1 MSLVPDDRPR
11 SAASIRIGDDDRE
24 RTIAQLSDAY
34 ARGVIAVDEMERRME
49 LVYSAAITTDLD
61 ALVTDLPSVSGGR
74 ANAGTLATHAPRR
87 VSALFS
93 SVASMDIDVLPPV
106 LEVRATFGSVELD
119 LRHAVFQQATT
130 QIDIDAKF
138 GSVEIY
144 LPAHVV
150 IENSGSGIFGSF
162 SILDATRGELN
173 DAGVRRAGAP
183 VLRITGRAIF
193 GSVEITRVP
202 T

>member
-11 SAASIRIGDDDRE
+11 SAASIRISDDDRE
-24 RTIAQLSDAY
+24 RTISRLSDAY

-49 LVYSAAITTDLD
+49 SVYSAAISSDLA
-61 ALVTDLPSVSGGR
+61 ALVDDLPT
-74 ANAGTLATHAPRR
+74 ANAGSAHNGTIATNAPPRL
-87 VSALFS
+87 SALFS
-93 SVASMDIDVLPPV
+93 SIESMDIEILPPR
-106 LEVRATFGSVELD
+106 LDLHATFGSIELD
-119 LRHAVFQQATT
+119 LRGTVFQHATT
-130 QIDIDAKF
+130 EIHIDAKF

-162 SILDATRGELN
+162 SILDATRGERT
-173 DAGVRRAGAP
+173 DALVRRPGAP